1 MYLNT
6 DEYHLHCY
14 EGKMVKIQIY
24 ILFINIVM
32 ETRGYTFNV
41 YFIKTN
47 IVIEV
52 SPNKDE
58 SINEMSGGGRGEIEL

>member
-1 MYLNT
+1 
-6 DEYHLHCY
+6 
-14 EGKMVKIQIY
+14 
-24 ILFINIVM
+24 M
-32 ETRGYTFNV
+32 ETRGYTLNV

-52 SPNKDE
+52 RPNKDE